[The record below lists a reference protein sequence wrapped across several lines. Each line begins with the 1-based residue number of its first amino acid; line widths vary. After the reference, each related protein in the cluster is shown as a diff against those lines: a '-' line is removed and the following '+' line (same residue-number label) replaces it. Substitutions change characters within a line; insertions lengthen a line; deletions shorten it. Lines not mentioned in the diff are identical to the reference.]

1 MAYTKIHA
9 IKATIHKA
17 VNYICNPDKTD
28 EQILISSFGCSPETA
43 QYDFKFALSKTRQ
56 SDENKAFHLIQ
67 SFLPGEVSFEEA
79 HRIGTELADRLL
91 EGKYSYVVST
101 HIDKGHVHNHMIFC
115 AADNIEHKKYND
127 CKRSYYRIRH
137 LSDDLC
143 KEHNLSIITPGKEHG
158 KPYQKW
164 LSDQNSATDIS
175 SIRKD
180 INAAIKASSTY
191 EDFIALM
198 KAKGYE
204 ISGEGFG
211 ENTHKYISFRP
222 FGRER
227 AVRGSDRSL
236 GKEYTKESIKERIE
250 NKSKKRTSHRPTD
263 DAFRKLID
271 TSNEKFQ
278 NSSGLK
284 HWADI
289 QNLKIAA
296 SSYSAGNSIRELEQ
310 QIATKNETIKTARSS
325 LQQIEKLMR
334 ELAEII
340 KYADQYRENRV
351 YNYRYKKSKN
361 QDAYL
366 QKHES
371 EIILYGGAKRILE
384 QFGITPKNLSIDT
397 LKKQYQELSK
407 QKETLS
413 STQKTAAKE
422 SKQLQQK
429 LENICSYLDAPVKRN
444 SEIKLSQEEI

>member
-9 IKATIHKA
+9 IKATVHKA
-17 VNYICNPDKTD
+17 VAYICNPDKTD

-79 HRIGTELADRLL
+79 HRIGTELADKLL

-101 HIDKGHVHNHMIFC
+101 HIDKGHVHNHLIFC

-127 CKRSYYRIRH
+127 CKRSYYHIRH

-164 LSDQNSATDIS
+164 LADKNSATDITA
-175 SIRKD
+175 IRKD
-180 INAAIKASSTY
+180 INAVIKMSSTY
-191 EDFIALM
+191 EDFLALM
-198 KAKGYE
+198 RAKGYE
-204 ISGEGFG
+204 ITGESFG
-211 ENTHKYISFRP
+211 ENAHKYISFRP
-222 FGRER
+222 MGRER

-236 GKEYTKESIKERIE
+236 GKEYTKEAIKNRIE
-250 NKSKKRTSHRPTD
+250 TISKKRSAIPQTET
-263 DAFRKLID
+263 AFRKLID

-296 SSYSAGNSIRELEQ
+296 SSYSSGGSIAELTQ
-310 QIATKNETIKTARSS
+310 QLAIKNETAMTARSS
-325 LQQIEKLMR
+325 LVQVEKQLH

-340 KYADQYRENRV
+340 KYADQYQENSV
-351 YNYRYKKSKN
+351 YNHRYEKSKSP
-361 QDAYL
+361 DSYF

-371 EIILYGGAKRILE
+371 QIILYGGAKRMLE
-384 QFGITPKNLSIDT
+384 QYRINPKQLSPAS
-397 LKKQYQELSK
+397 LKKQYQKLLEQK
-407 QKETLS
+407 QTLT
-413 STQKTAAKE
+413 STHKTAEKE
-422 SKQLQQK
+422 CRQLQQK
-429 LENICSYLDAPVKRN
+429 LATLHAFLDAPSQKSN
-444 SEIKLSQEEI
+444 SKNFYAEH

>member
-9 IKATIHKA
+9 VKATVHKA

-28 EQILISSFGCSPETA
+28 ENILISSFGCSPETA
-43 QYDFKFALSKTRQ
+43 PYDFKFALSKTRQ

-79 HRIGTELADRLL
+79 HRIGTELADKLL

-101 HIDKGHVHNHMIFC
+101 HIDKGHVHNHLIFC
-115 AADNIEHKKYND
+115 AADNIDHKKYND
-127 CKRSYYRIRH
+127 CKRSYYHIRH

-164 LSDQNSATDIS
+164 LSGQTSATDIS
-175 SIRKD
+175 FIRKD
-180 INAAIKASSTY
+180 INAAIKASSAY

-204 ISGEGFG
+204 IGGEDFG
-211 ENTHKYISFRP
+211 ENAHKYISFRP
-222 FGRER
+222 MGRDR

-236 GKEYTKESIKERIE
+236 GKEYTKEAIKERIE
-250 NKSKKRTSHRPTD
+250 NNNKKHTPFRPKD
-263 DAFRKLID
+263 DASRKLID
-271 TSNEKFQ
+271 TSNDKFR

-296 SSYSAGNSIRELEQ
+296 SSYSAGGSIAELEQ
-310 QIATKNETIKTARSS
+310 QITMKKETEKAARSS
-325 LQQIEKLMR
+325 LIEIEKRLR
-334 ELAEII
+334 SLAEII
-340 KYADQYRENRV
+340 KYAEQYQETRA
-351 YNYRYKKSKN
+351 YNYHYKKSKN
-361 QDAYL
+361 TDAYL

-371 EIILYGGAKRILE
+371 EIILYGGAKRMLG
-384 QFGITPKNLSIDT
+384 QYGITSKNLSIDS
-397 LKKQYQELSK
+397 LKKEYQELSEQK
-407 QKETLS
+407 QALS
-413 STQKTAAKE
+413 FTQKTVAKE
-422 SKQLQQK
+422 SKQLQEK
-429 LENICSYLDAPVKRN
+429 LDNIRSYLDAPKQQNADMTILHAER
-444 SEIKLSQEEI
+444 

>member
-9 IKATIHKA
+9 VKATVHKA

-28 EQILISSFGCSPETA
+28 ESILISSFGCSPETA
-43 QYDFKFALSKTRQ
+43 PYDFKFALSKTRQ

-79 HRIGTELADRLL
+79 HCIGTELADKLL
-91 EGKYSYVVST
+91 EGKYSYIVST
-101 HIDKGHVHNHMIFC
+101 HIDKGHVHNHLIFC
-115 AADNIEHKKYND
+115 AADNIDHKKYND
-127 CKRSYYRIRH
+127 CKRSYYHIRH

-164 LSDQNSATDIS
+164 LSGQTSATDIS

-180 INAAIKASSTY
+180 INAAIKASSAY

-204 ISGEGFG
+204 IGGEDFG
-211 ENTHKYISFRP
+211 ENAHKYISFRP
-222 FGRER
+222 MGRER

-236 GKEYTKESIKERIE
+236 GKEYTKEAIKERIE
-250 NKSKKRTSHRPTD
+250 NKNKKHTPFRPKD
-263 DAFRKLID
+263 DASHKLID
-271 TSNEKFQ
+271 TSNDKFR

-296 SSYSAGNSIRELEQ
+296 SSYSAGDSIHELEQ
-310 QIATKNETIKTARSS
+310 QIVTKNETIKAARSS
-325 LQQIEKLMR
+325 LQQIEKHMR

-340 KYADQYRENRV
+340 KYADQYQENHI
-351 YNYRYKKSKN
+351 YNYRYEKSKN
-361 QDAYL
+361 PDAYL

-371 EIILYGGAKRILE
+371 EIILYGGAKRMLE
-384 QFGITPKNLSIDT
+384 QYKINPTQISCAS
-397 LKKQYQELSK
+397 LKKEYQKLLEQK
-407 QKETLS
+407 QVLT
-413 STQKTAAKE
+413 STQKTAKKD
-422 SKQLQQK
+422 SRQLQQK
-429 LENICSYLDAPVKRN
+429 LDNIRSYLDVPKQQHTD
-444 SEIKLSQEEI
+444 IKTLHAER

>member
-9 IKATIHKA
+9 VKATVHKA

-28 EQILISSFGCSPETA
+28 ENILISSFGCSPETA
-43 QYDFKFALSKTRQ
+43 PYDFKFALSKTRQ

-79 HRIGTELADRLL
+79 HRIGTELADKLL

-101 HIDKGHVHNHMIFC
+101 HIDKGHVHNHLIFC
-115 AADNIEHKKYND
+115 AADNIDHKKYND
-127 CKRSYYRIRH
+127 CKRSYYHIRH

-164 LSDQNSATDIS
+164 LSGQTSATDIS

-180 INAAIKASSTY
+180 INAAIKASSAY

-204 ISGEGFG
+204 IGGEDFG
-211 ENTHKYISFRP
+211 ENAHKYISFRP
-222 FGRER
+222 MGRDR

-236 GKEYTKESIKERIE
+236 GKEYTKEAIKERIE
-250 NKSKKRTSHRPTD
+250 NKNKKHTPFRPKD
-263 DAFRKLID
+263 DASRKLID
-271 TSNEKFQ
+271 TSNDKFR

-296 SSYSAGNSIRELEQ
+296 SSYSAGGSIAELEQ
-310 QIATKNETIKTARSS
+310 QITMKKETEKAARSS
-325 LQQIEKLMR
+325 LIEIEKRLR
-334 ELAEII
+334 SLTEII
-340 KYADQYRENRV
+340 KYAEQYQETRA

-361 QDAYL
+361 PDAYL
-366 QKHES
+366 HKHES
-371 EIILYGGAKRILE
+371 EIILYGGAKRMLE
-384 QFGITPKNLSIDT
+384 QYGITSKNLSIDS
-397 LKKQYQELSK
+397 LKKEYQELSEQK
-407 QKETLS
+407 QALS
-413 STQKTAAKE
+413 FTQKTVAKE

-429 LENICSYLDAPVKRN
+429 LDNIRSYLDAPKQPNADMTILHAER
-444 SEIKLSQEEI
+444 

>member
-9 IKATIHKA
+9 IKATVHKA

-28 EQILISSFGCSPETA
+28 ENILISSFGCSPETA
-43 QYDFKFALSKTRQ
+43 PYDFKFALSKTRQ

-79 HRIGTELADRLL
+79 HRVGTELADKLL
-91 EGKYSYVVST
+91 EGKYSYIVST
-101 HIDKGHVHNHMIFC
+101 HIDKGHVHNHLIFC
-115 AADNIEHKKYND
+115 AADNIDHKKYND
-127 CKRSYYRIRH
+127 CKRSYYHIRH

-158 KPYQKW
+158 QPYQKW
-164 LSDQNSATDIS
+164 LSGQTSATDIS

-198 KAKGYE
+198 KAKCYE
-204 ISGEGFG
+204 IGGEAFG
-211 ENTHKYISFRP
+211 ENANKYISFRP
-222 FGRER
+222 MGRDR

-236 GKEYTKESIKERIE
+236 GKEYTKEAIKERIE
-250 NKSKKRTSHRPTD
+250 NKNKKHTPFRPKD
-263 DAFRKLID
+263 DASRKLID
-271 TSNEKFQ
+271 TSNDKFR

-296 SSYSAGNSIRELEQ
+296 SSYSAGGSIAELEQ
-310 QIATKNETIKTARSS
+310 QIAMKKETEKAARSS
-325 LQQIEKLMR
+325 LIEIEKRLR
-334 ELAEII
+334 SLTEII
-340 KYADQYRENRV
+340 KYAEQYQETRV
-351 YNYRYKKSKN
+351 YNHCYKKSKN
-361 QDAYL
+361 PDAYL

-371 EIILYGGAKRILE
+371 EIILYGGAKRMLE
-384 QFGITPKNLSIDT
+384 QYGITPKNLSINA
-397 LKKQYQELSK
+397 LRKQYQHLLEQK
-407 QKETLS
+407 QTFS
-413 STQKTAAKE
+413 STQKNVAKE

-429 LENICSYLDAPVKRN
+429 LDNIFSYLDAPKQQN
-444 SEIKLSQEEI
+444 PDIKTPHAER